1 MNQRHCLS
9 CQHWWRSRGGTVCPN
24 CRSAVIVA
32 THEIIDNPFESTG
45 RVWMTVI
52 AFLGLPLLGMLLL
65 FTSPDTRE
73 STETG
78 TAIGLWYLWFVA
90 GLVTVFVNRKSYK
103 DLRSLCWQ
111 KETLPD
117 RARARAF
124 GTDMPPVHIVD
135 VDGRQPYTLGT
146 LLGAI
151 PQAGKQLVNWAWR
164 DPRATGG
171 SIALRFTVAGVLLVG
186 WMAAMIAGWFVIGVL
201 AAVAGLVMLLA
212 GIGAARASSRRKR
225 EPWG

>member
-24 CRSAVIVA
+24 CRSGVIVA

-52 AFLGLPLLGMLLL
+52 AFLGLPLLVMLLL
-65 FTSPDTRE
+65 LVSPELKD
-73 STETG
+73 SIPTG
-78 TAIGLWYLWFVA
+78 KAILFWYLWFGV
-90 GLVTVFVNRKSYK
+90 GLIVVFVNRKSYK
-103 DLRSLCWQ
+103 ALKALCWQ

-124 GTDMPPVHIVD
+124 GASMPPVHVIDADAGEQLTTGKALSAV
-135 VDGRQPYTLGT
+135 VQSGT
-146 LLGAI
+146 
-151 PQAGKQLVNWAWR
+151 QLVNWLWR
-164 DPRATGG
+164 DPRATGE
-171 SIALRFTVAGVLLVG
+171 SIAVRFTAAGVLLVAWLALMFMRYYAMG
-186 WMAAMIAGWFVIGVL
+186 IVAAIG
-201 AAVAGLVMLLA
+201 GLLMLLA
-212 GIGAARASSRRKR
+212 GVAAVRAGARRKR